1 MLGRLRS
8 MKGGV
13 EGQASTPR
21 VGPECSETREAAVA
35 ACAEADRLV
44 QAARDAAEQLRA
56 ARRQR
61 AELSGAFE
69 LVRLGDRQTLRAAKD
84 EAARVYRRDYEGAR
98 DENAVMVATATWL
111 GDVSRLNLDARRAV
125 QEAQTLTRRQ
135 AEIDG
140 LVERLELAAQA
151 ARVAAES
158 AAETCVN
165 ARRALAACQDAA
177 RQGAP
182 AANEARPSP
191 PPPPPPAEAMPSLQ
205 RAQTV
210 PAPAPQTGGEPAVMA
225 VLAGDRRSLQE
236 MVPRL
241 AEEVGEDAGRLQL
254 LLLDLREALFE
265 SANRACVYDFPTGHQ
280 FWSQFS
286 LAEAR
291 AFAAALATLG
301 RRYDGAA
308 GWLADQTPSARDIA
322 MAVSLAGR
330 DLRSVRY
337 QPSGTALEQLWAG
350 VTVNVAEHLAV
361 SAPDL
366 RLESMQR
373 IAGERSDQ
381 LSELWRNWELLRPLL
396 LADRQSLL

>member
-1 MLGRLRS
+1 

-13 EGQASTPR
+13 GGPASTPR
-21 VGPECSETREAAVA
+21 VGPECLEAHDAAVA

-44 QAARDAAEQLRA
+44 EAAREAAEKLRA

-61 AELSGAFE
+61 ADLSGAFE

-98 DENAVMVATATWL
+98 DEKAVMTATATWL

-125 QEAQTLTRRQ
+125 KEAQTLSGKQ
-135 AEIDG
+135 AEIEG
-140 LVERLELAAQA
+140 LVERLDLEGQA

-158 AAETCVN
+158 AAEACVN
-165 ARRALAACQDAA
+165 ARRQLAACQEDA
-177 RQGAP
+177 RRNGP
-182 AANEARPSP
+182 TGNETRL
-191 PPPPPPAEAMPSLQ
+191 PPPPAPAAEAVPSLH
-205 RAQTV
+205 RAQTM
-210 PAPAPQTGGEPAVMA
+210 PAPPLQADGEPAVMV
-225 VLAGDRRSLQE
+225 VLTGDRRSLQE
-236 MVPRL
+236 IVPRL

-265 SANRACVYDFPTGHQ
+265 GATRTCVYDFPTGHR

-301 RRYDGAA
+301 RRYDGSA
-308 GWLADQTPSARDIA
+308 GWMGDQTPSPRDIA

-337 QPSGTALEQLWAG
+337 QPSGTELEQLWAG

-373 IAGERSDQ
+373 IAGERSQ
-381 LSELWRNWELLRPLL
+381 HLAELWPNWELLRPLL